1 MTNDLRGHVVVSR
14 TVPMGS
20 YSSLK
25 VEVMEEYL
33 LSESSFEEKFD
44 SLAQRLKEKLVE
56 AGVVRE

>member
-14 TVPMGS
+14 TVPMGQ

-25 VEVMEEYL
+25 VEVMEEYIL
-33 LSESSFEEKFD
+33 AECTFEEKFD
-44 SLAQRLKEKLVE
+44 NLAQRLKEKLTE